1 MDKRSW
7 AFPSESMAR
16 TKGQSPKYLVDSLTS
31 MARSL
36 DLSTEAVRNEG
47 MWTGDQEEAPGAT
60 RPRNLPKH
68 HASDTWWC
76 PGPGGGAGTMTR
88 KGSCHTHTA
97 TWRGQRVVLKRCS
110 EPILPKVFQ
119 NEREEYSQI
128 HSTRPPSSWYQTRQR
143 HHKENCRPI
152 SERKTDPKI
161 LNKILAN
168 WMQQHIKSIIY
179 HNQVG
184 FIPGM

>member
-76 PGPGGGAGTMTR
+76 PGPGGRGGRGRDNDKEGELPHSHSHMKGAKSRPQKMFRTYSSKSIPEW
-88 KGSCHTHTA
+88 KG
-97 TWRGQRVVLKRCS
+97 G
-110 EPILPKVFQ
+110 ILPNSFHKATIILIPNQTKTPQRKLQANIWEENRPQ
-119 NEREEYSQI
+119 NPQQN
-128 HSTRPPSSWYQTRQR
+128 SS
-143 HHKENCRPI
+143 K
-152 SERKTDPKI
+152 
-161 LNKILAN
+161 LNATT
-168 WMQQHIKSIIY
+168 H
-179 HNQVG
+179 
-184 FIPGM
+184 